1 MNELV
6 EFLNKLDSCECDL
19 VVLTFISDDRLYCR
33 FFQGGVYKDR
43 MFLNDSNIIAQLRA
57 VCGEGEEIDTVGI
70 SKLRKV
76 LSTQANDP
84 A

>member
-1 MNELV
+1 MDELV
-6 EFLNKLDSCECDL
+6 EFLSKLDTCECDL

-43 MFLNDSNIIAQLRA
+43 MFVNDPDIIVKLRA

-76 LSTQANDP
+76 LSTQGSEP

>member
-6 EFLNKLDSCECDL
+6 KFLGKLDSCECDL

-33 FFQGGVYKDR
+33 FFQGGMYKDR
-43 MFLNDSNIIAQLRA
+43 MFINNEGIIAQLRA

-70 SKLRKV
+70 SKLREV
-76 LSTQANDP
+76 FSTQASDP